1 VLTVAGTFTVYYTYL
16 GVFLADVAGLGS
28 QGLALV
34 VLGFGLANAVG
45 TRFGGSAADR
55 LSARPTVILGSQLG
69 ADAGAAGA
77 AGRARSVAGAGQP
90 LAELLGHL
98 PW

>member
-1 VLTVAGTFTVYYTYL
+1 MLAVLATSVLTVAGTFTVYYRYL

-55 LSARPTVILGSQLG
+55 LSAAPYRDPWQS
-69 ADAGAAGA
+69 AGG
-77 AGRARSVAGAGQP
+77 
-90 LAELLGHL
+90 
-98 PW
+98 